1 MHLYDKEAG
10 IHIVRLFFS
19 CMVLLRFGQRKCGE
33 CGIAGKR
40 GKYVAGIRRNDFVSE
55 DRFL

>member
-1 MHLYDKEAG
+1 
-10 IHIVRLFFS
+10 
-19 CMVLLRFGQRKCGE
+19 MVLLRFGQRQCGE
-33 CGIAGKR
+33 CDIAGKR